1 MSALILSIIVF
12 IAKIAIFLLVD
23 FIAFCYW
30 AYYFLHKVNITFM
43 NEHREMFDV
52 NFGDFFVKILKGESV
67 DLNDYTNKK

>member
-1 MSALILSIIVF
+1 MNALILSIIVL

-43 NEHREMFDV
+43 NENREMFDV
-52 NFGDFFVKILKGESV
+52 NFGDFFIKILKGESV
-67 DLNDYTNKK
+67 DLNDYTNTK